1 LIKISDLRRLIV
13 HCARWYEFLGGA
25 KKMFCPN
32 CGKPVP
38 PESKFCPSCGNTV
51 AASTAGAPAAPAAP
65 SFTAAAPAP
74 SAPPAFN
81 PGPVGASD
89 PGADRTFWEKL
100 RAMKTWKKVLI
111 GIALLIVAVVAL
123 ALFATSGLNKPVERH
138 FAALRAGDI
147 VGAARQQTS
156 LDDFKTMLTNTPAL
170 VHVMDESFSSRTV
183 NNGQG
188 ELVGTLNLE
197 GGGKLPIEI
206 RLVKENDE
214 WKILAYHVTPIK
226 SME

>member
-1 LIKISDLRRLIV
+1 
-13 HCARWYEFLGGA
+13 
-25 KKMFCPN
+25 MFCPN

-38 PESKFCPSCGNTV
+38 PESKFCPSCGNAV
-51 AASTAGAPAAPAAP
+51 AAATPGGSAAPAAP
-65 SFTAAAPAP
+65 SFAAAAP
-74 SAPPAFN
+74 PPPPPPQFN
-81 PGPVGASD
+81 PGPAGTFPQEPA
-89 PGADRTFWEKL
+89 PTFWDKL

-111 GIALLIVAVVAL
+111 GIALFIVAVVAL
-123 ALFATSGLNKPVERH
+123 AMFATSGLDKPVQRH

-147 VGAARQQTS
+147 VGAYGELSIAARQQTS

-170 VHVMDESFSSRTV
+170 IHVTGQSFSSRET

-188 ELVGTLNLE
+188 QLEGTLEIE

-214 WKILAYHVTPIK
+214 WKILAYHVTPVK
-226 SME
+226 SMQ